1 MGMAEAAGKAAAKM
15 IDKASAAAITAQA
28 MTASTN
34 IERESAVKQA
44 ESIATTA
51 TNNAKTSAN
60 TLDAASS
67 RS

>member
-1 MGMAEAAGKAAAKM
+1 MGMAEAAGEAAAKA
-15 IDKASAAAITAQA
+15 IDKASAAAISAQA
-28 MTASTN
+28 LTTTTN

-60 TLDAASS
+60 TLDAASA